1 VCSFS
6 VSPSSVTVPA
16 EARSGTI
23 EVRASNASCT
33 WTAGSAPSWIAI
45 ASGTT
50 GAGNG
55 RVDYEISENNGLAER
70 TATLTVAGQPVTVTQ
85 AAKLLNLNLDGRV
98 SALTGSCPA
107 ISFTL
112 DDGQVVR
119 TSLLTLFLGRSCA
132 QLRNDMRVEV
142 TGVRQL
148 DGSILAV
155 RVSAERD

>member
-1 VCSFS
+1 VCTFS

-16 EARSGTI
+16 EGRSGTI
-23 EVRASNASCT
+23 EVRPSNASCT
-33 WTAGSAPSWIAI
+33 WTAAGAPSWIAI
-45 ASGTT
+45 TSGAT
-50 GAGNG
+50 GAGDG
-55 RVDYEISENNGLAER
+55 SVHYEISENNGLAER
-70 TATLTVAGQPVTVTQ
+70 TATLTVAGQPVTVSQ
-85 AAKLLNLNLDGRV
+85 AAKLLNLNLDGRI
-98 SALTGSCPA
+98 SAVTGSCPA

-112 DDGQVVR
+112 DEQVIR
-119 TSLLTLFLGRSCA
+119 TNLLTLFLGRPCS